1 VLTNTNFASPWF
13 GHANAH
19 AMQSLV
25 KHGLASAE
33 NYEHFQWEQTRLA
46 AAGQYFYAISA
57 FAYVGN
63 RNAK

>member
-1 VLTNTNFASPWF
+1 
-13 GHANAH
+13 
-19 AMQSLV
+19 MQSLV